1 MAYDKNTW
9 VDQQVQRPKTYQVTN
24 NDDGSITLI
33 DHFGNVTE
41 LGTPVNADHMNYIEN
56 GIANTTRKYS
66 ITETFNNGEIVQ
78 GTVDGETDFYK
89 SKVAENLG
97 NALTDTNSWEKA
109 SFGGRGGSG
118 FNLFDLVL
126 KDHVL
131 SYEESEGFALQGT
144 YVYKEPVAGSRYGY
158 PDFYAK
164 CLEEYNNSV
173 GDKINATIHGSPT
186 VSSGVVT
193 NFSTEN
199 YILPQRI
206 YGSTTIS
213 WECMIKFKTPVTFS
227 ENAEALYRSH
237 TFFNIQLNNGAL
249 EFTNDSGNSPLTYIT
264 GATLIADTEYHV
276 KVTWNGSQYEMFY
289 STDAEA
295 FTSCGTYSSTT
306 LMRPTNNVTI
316 GLGGAALDSPFTG
329 SIDLNGCYIN
339 LDNKRAWNG
348 ILTRQ
353 NPNGHIFYDIADK
366 DVVDELYEQRGEA
379 WFYGVDTE
387 NERVFLPRAK
397 RFEFGSNEEV
407 GEYQE
412 AGLPNIT
419 GDMTNFAGASY
430 VSNQNGVSS
439 QGAFNVLYTGA
450 SNFRSYSSGG
460 QFDLNTISLDASNS
474 NPIYGNSDTVTPSA
488 TKQLL
493 YIVVGNTTQQSGVTD
508 VVDITTTENDTVP
521 LFTPQ
526 YFDFEPNHPSW
537 LKAGTQANYG
547 DIYTTAYN
555 ELVNALTNNPQNIL
569 VVDSSEMESD
579 TDYSEYWIVHQD
591 TMTFRTPLRLP
602 ASPLANN
609 AGCKGN
615 GIAIGATNGTAN
627 AGLTVGGANPYT
639 SLMAQYY
646 LGAYGEVVGTDV
658 STAAAFTNGEAIGLT
673 TDTEKSGII
682 VDTSNQPLN
691 LYFKVA
697 NAVQNL
703 ELLDVGEVMETLA
716 DKVDMTN
723 TQWATNACMPDYC
736 AGISVIGYT
745 GTSNQFTAPCDGM
758 IIFSGTLGGQ
768 AYLNNTLYADYQSG
782 TASAGNN
789 FNIFISKND
798 TFYYN
803 STVKGDGLAM
813 KFYPLKGA
821 NQ

>member
-126 KDHVL
+126 KDHIL

-158 PDFYAK
+158 PDFYNK
-164 CLEEYNNSV
+164 CVEEYQNTNNEDGVIHKNFVQPVLTANGELGGNSFAV
-173 GDKINATIHGSPT
+173 AASSEYSTSYMAWNAFDSTNST
-186 VSSGVVT
+186 TWSSLGNALPCYITFYNPEPLNVT
-193 NFSTEN
+193 SLKLTNKENTEAFVTGKV
-199 YILPQRI
+199 
-206 YGSTTIS
+206 YGSNDNNG
-213 WECMIKFKTPVTFS
+213 WEVLATFTNPS
-227 ENAEALYRSH
+227 PSVANAEWEVSLKSNEKYFKYYRIS
-237 TFFNIQLNNGAL
+237 
-249 EFTNDSGNSPLTYIT
+249 
-264 GATLIADTEYHV
+264 ADTTQGTNVGFANIAITANEYLCTC
-276 KVTWNGSQYEMFY
+276 K
-289 STDAEA
+289 
-295 FTSCGTYSSTT
+295 
-306 LMRPTNNVTI
+306 
-316 GLGGAALDSPFTG
+316 
-329 SIDLNGCYIN
+329 
-339 LDNKRAWNG
+339 K
-348 ILTRQ
+348 

-387 NERVFLPRAK
+387 NERVFLPRAVSSALRGNCK
-397 RFEFGSNEEV
+397 
-407 GEYQE
+407 
-412 AGLPNIT
+412 NISVI
-419 GDMTNFAGASY
+419 GNGMSLGMTNGTTNCAMTGSSEWINVTIPMVKLY
-430 VSNQNGVSS
+430 GPTYGSPVGTNGE
-439 QGAFNVLYTGA
+439 N
-450 SNFRSYSSGG
+450 R
-460 QFDLNTISLDASNS
+460 
-474 NPIYGNSDTVTPSA
+474 NPIVGTIGVVEDPAKSGIVIDPQSMAESNVDMYV
-488 TKQLL
+488 

-508 VVDITTTENDTVP
+508 VVDITTTENDTLP

-569 VVDSSEMESD
+569 VVDSSEMEPD
-579 TDYSEYWIVHQD
+579 NDYSEYWIVYQD

-658 STAAAFTNGEAIGLT
+658 SAAAAFTNGEAIGLT

-723 TQWATNACMPDYC
+723 TPWAVSACMPDYS